1 MLNKIKIQIK
11 SIWGDV
17 LFEYSKKD
25 NTIKDT
31 LIEAI
36 HQRADISEADL
47 SEADLSEANL
57 WRADLK
63 GADLKGA
70 NLRGANL
77 SEADLWRA
85 NLSEADLSE
94 ANLWR
99 ADLKGA
105 NLKGANLWEAKNLS
119 PIYQSDLSI
128 LKYQK
133 GKIRAFK
140 FLDGDKSPFQFQEDK
155 ITYKVGKTYS
165 LKKDKCNF
173 DEYELCGSGLNIAT
187 LDWCL
192 RETECDLGKTYIE
205 VEFTAK
211 DIVAIPYNSDGKFRV
226 KKLKVIK
233 KLTKKELEKYL
244 KVEICTLT

>member
-1 MLNKIKIQIK
+1 MFKTEIQIK

-57 WRADLK
+57 WRADL
-63 GADLKGA
+63 
-70 NLRGANL
+70 R
-77 SEADLWRA
+77 
-85 NLSEADLSE
+85 
-94 ANLWR
+94 
-99 ADLKGA
+99 GA

-140 FLDGDKSPFQFQEDK
+140 FLDGDKSPFQEDK

>member
-11 SIWGDV
+11 SIWGNV

-31 LIEAI
+31 LVEAVK
-36 HQRADISEADL
+36 R
-47 SEADLSEANL
+47 
-57 WRADLK
+57 
-63 GADLKGA
+63 GA

-77 SEADLWRA
+77 Q
-85 NLSEADLSE
+85 E
-94 ANLWR
+94 ANLR
-99 ADLKGA
+99 GA
-105 NLKGANLWEAKNLS
+105 NLRGANLWGAKNLS

-133 GKIRAFK
+133 GKIKAFK
-140 FLDGDKSPFQFQEDK
+140 FLEGDKSPMHEDK
-155 ITYKVGKTYS
+155 ITYKVGKTYL
-165 LKKDKCNF
+165 LKQDKCDF
-173 DEYELCGSGLNIAT
+173 DEYVLCGAGLNVAT
-187 LDWCL
+187 LNWCL
-192 RETECDLGKTYIE
+192 RETGCNLDKTYIE
-205 VEFTAK
+205 VEFTAN
-211 DIVAIPYNSDGKFRV
+211 DIIAIPYNSDGKFRV

>member
-1 MLNKIKIQIK
+1 MFKTEIQIK

-36 HQRADISEADL
+36 HQRADLSEADL
-47 SEADLSEANL
+47 SEADLSEADL
-57 WRADLK
+57 RGADLSEANLK
-63 GADLKGA
+63 GAD
-70 NLRGANL
+70 LRGANL

-85 NLSEADLSE
+85 DLWRADLSKADLRG

-99 ADLKGA
+99 ADLSE
-105 NLKGANLWEAKNLS
+105 ANLWEAKNLS

-226 KKLKVIK
+226 KKLKVIR
-233 KLTKKELEKYL
+233 KLTKEELEKYL
-244 KVEICTLT
+244 KE